1 MKDDDS
7 INNLNGPELN
17 EELKKARHEL
27 MQLRINISSRQ
38 SKETAKLT
46 LLRKKIARIRTRQT
60 TLSKQAP
67 EREKTSRE
75 K

>member
-1 MKDDDS
+1 MNDDP
-7 INNLNGPELN
+7 INNLNGQELN

-46 LLRKKIARIRTRQT
+46 LFRKKIARIRTRQT
-60 TLSKQAP
+60 LLAKQAP
-67 EREKTSRE
+67 EREKTS
-75 K
+75 KNY